1 MGRASGRG
9 TDASSSTGGGFSV
22 ECWVLK
28 SESEE
33 AEEVMSLLD
42 LVYLSAGE
50 DVSLSRFCCSEDS
63 LLLVV
68 LSSLSSLSLLF
79 SFFF

>member
-33 AEEVMSLLD
+33 AEWVMSLLD
-42 LVYLSAGE
+42 LVHFHKVSMKLKLVNGLPMRCAGTT
-50 DVSLSRFCCSEDS
+50 LG
-63 LLLVV
+63 
-68 LSSLSSLSLLF
+68 
-79 SFFF
+79 